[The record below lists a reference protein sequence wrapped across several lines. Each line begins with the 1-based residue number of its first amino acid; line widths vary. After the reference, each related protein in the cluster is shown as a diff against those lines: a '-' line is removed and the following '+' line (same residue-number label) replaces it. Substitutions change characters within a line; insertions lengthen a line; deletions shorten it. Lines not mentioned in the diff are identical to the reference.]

1 MWKYSVIQSVSVAI
15 QFDKLSN
22 QRFIEVVLS
31 PDVDGVLS
39 TLFVT
44 EYARRINVHVKVIG
58 TYNGRTVRTLNQA
71 TTDQL
76 KKALWLDLDV
86 RFPGVACCIG
96 QHYLGPPCVRT
107 AIGSFNP
114 NVFYKV
120 SDMKHKYPFATC
132 HFLFEALLG
141 GDDFPLGDQARC
153 AMAHADSMYWVATK
167 YKANSKRWLDKMF
180 PTSEWARTIASPHY
194 LKTHCDT
201 HLKVVQGT
209 LAPRTFSG
217 NGKRSFGLEDEILEE
232 RWRQTLG
239 KQTCRSSSNSFHM
252 TCVQQLLCQLGQ
264 FFHILPPAMDAV
276 DTATVFWQG
285 TKMQVEPSPYT
296 TADLEAYLQS
306 HHIRSH
312 AWTLSRCISMTEG
325 PPLGVPPPT
334 VAQFF

>member
-1 MWKYSVIQSVSVAI
+1 MVESVRAAV
-15 QFDKLSN
+15 QFHKLSN
-22 QRFIEVVLS
+22 QRFVEIVLS

-44 EYARRINVHVKVIG
+44 EYARRMNIHVKVIG

-86 RFPGVACCIG
+86 RFPGVASSIG

-120 SDMKHKYPFATC
+120 ADMRQKYPFATC

-141 GDDFPLGDQARC
+141 GDQFPLSETARC
-153 AMAHADSMYWVATK
+153 ALAHADSMYWVASK
-167 YKANSKRWLDKMF
+167 YKGNSKRWLDRMF
-180 PTSEWARTIASPHY
+180 PTSQWARSIVSSQY
-194 LKTHCDT
+194 LETHCDL
-201 HLKVVQGT
+201 HLKLVKET
-209 LAPRTFSG
+209 LAPHTFAG
-217 NGKRSFGLEDEILEE
+217 NGKRSFDLADPLLEGK
-232 RWRQTLG
+232 WRQTLG
-239 KQTCRSSSNSFHM
+239 KQTCRSSSNEFHM
-252 TCVQQLLCQLGQ
+252 TCVQQLLHRLGQ
-264 FFHILPPAMDAV
+264 CFHILPPVMDSV
-276 DTATVFWQG
+276 DTAAVFWQG
-285 TKMQVEPSPYT
+285 TKLQVEPSPYT
-296 TADLEAYLQS
+296 MADLEAYLQT
-306 HHIRSH
+306 HQIRSH

-325 PPLGVPPPT
+325 PPLGVPPPS